1 MQSRAAIRY
10 AKAIYEIADEEN
22 FIKEIFNDMIRIN
35 KLNRDSS
42 DFKNLLSNSII
53 DNFDKKKAILSLLEK
68 KNSITEKL
76 LDLLIHN
83 KRVAIITDISSC
95 FIQLYN
101 KNNNIK
107 EAIVITA
114 SPIDKDLEKK
124 ILSQIKIP
132 AAKSITL
139 TNLIDSSIIGGF
151 IIRYDGKEYNAS
163 IKQNLKNL
171 KTELIN

>member
-68 KNSITEKL
+68 TNSITEKL

-83 KRVAIITDISSC
+83 KRVAIISDIASC
-95 FIQLYN
+95 FIHLYN

-132 AAKSITL
+132 AAKSI
-139 TNLIDSSIIGGF
+139 NLINLVDSSIIGGF

>member
-10 AKAIYEIADEEN
+10 AKAIYEIAYEEN

-68 KNSITEKL
+68 NNSITKKL

-83 KRVAIITDISSC
+83 KRVAIISDIASC

-132 AAKSITL
+132 AAKSIS
-139 TNLIDSSIIGGF
+139 LINHVDSSIIGGF

>member
-35 KLNRDSS
+35 NLNRDSS

-53 DNFDKKKAILSLLEK
+53 DNLDKKKAISSLLEK
-68 KNSITEKL
+68 NNSTTEKL

-83 KRVAIITDISSC
+83 KRVAIIGDIASS

-132 AAKSITL
+132 AAKSINL
-139 TNLIDSSIIGGF
+139 INLIDSSIIGGF

>member
-68 KNSITEKL
+68 NNSITEKL

-83 KRVAIITDISSC
+83 KRVAIISDIANS

-107 EAIVITA
+107 EAIIITA

-132 AAKSITL
+132 AAKSI
-139 TNLIDSSIIGGF
+139 NLINLVDSSIIGGF

>member
-53 DNFDKKKAILSLLEK
+53 DNLNKKKAILSLLEK
-68 KNSITEKL
+68 KNPITERL

-83 KRVAIITDISSC
+83 KRVAIISDIASC

-107 EAIVITA
+107 EAVVITA
-114 SPIDKDLEKK
+114 SPIDKDLERK

-132 AAKSITL
+132 ATKSI
-139 TNLIDSSIIGGF
+139 NLINLVDSSIIGGF

-163 IKQNLKNL
+163 VKQNLKNL

>member
-68 KNSITEKL
+68 NNPITEKL

-83 KRVAIITDISSC
+83 KRVAIISDIASC

-107 EAIVITA
+107 DAIVITA
-114 SPIDKDLEKK
+114 SPIDNDLEKN

-132 AAKSITL
+132 AAKSI
-139 TNLIDSSIIGGF
+139 NLINLVDSSIIGGF

>member
-10 AKAIYEIADEEN
+10 AKAIYEIAYEEN
-22 FIKEIFNDMIRIN
+22 LINEIFNDMIRIN

-53 DNFDKKKAILSLLEK
+53 DNFDKKKAIFSLLEK
-68 KNSITEKL
+68 NSSITEKL

-83 KRVAIITDISSC
+83 KRVAIISDIANS

-132 AAKSITL
+132 AAKSI
-139 TNLIDSSIIGGF
+139 NLINLVDSSIIGGF

>member
-68 KNSITEKL
+68 NNSITEKL

-83 KRVAIITDISSC
+83 KRVAIISDIASC

-101 KNNNIK
+101 KKNNIK

-124 ILSQIKIP
+124 VLSQIKIP
-132 AAKSITL
+132 AAKSI
-139 TNLIDSSIIGGF
+139 NLINLVDSSIIGGF

>member
-53 DNFDKKKAILSLLEK
+53 DNLDKKKAILSLLDK
-68 KNSITEKL
+68 NNSITEKL

-83 KRVAIITDISSC
+83 KRVAIISDIASC

-124 ILSQIKIP
+124 VLSQIKIP
-132 AAKSITL
+132 AAKSI
-139 TNLIDSSIIGGF
+139 NLINLVDSSIIGGF

>member
-10 AKAIYEIADEEN
+10 AKAIYEISDEAN
-22 FIKEIFNDMIRIN
+22 FIKEILNDMIRIN

-42 DFKNLLSNSII
+42 DFKNLLSNSTI

-68 KNSITEKL
+68 NNSITEKL

-83 KRVAIITDISSC
+83 KRVAIISDIASC

-114 SPIDKDLEKK
+114 SPIDKDLERK

-132 AAKSITL
+132 AAKSI
-139 TNLIDSSIIGGF
+139 NLINLVDSSIIGGF

>member
-10 AKAIYEIADEEN
+10 ARAIYEIADEE
-22 FIKEIFNDMIRIN
+22 KLVEEVYNDMIRIS
-35 KLNRDSS
+35 KLNRDSF

-53 DNFDKKKAILSLLEK
+53 DNIDKKKAILSLIEK
-68 KNSITEKL
+68 NNSITEKL
-76 LDLLIHN
+76 LDLLIRN
-83 KRVAIITDISSC
+83 KRVAIISDISSS

-101 KNNNIK
+101 KHNNIK
-107 EAIVITA
+107 EAVVITA
-114 SPIDKDLEKK
+114 SPINKNLENQ

-132 AAKSITL
+132 EAKSITL
-139 TNLIDSSIIGGF
+139 INLVDSSIIGGF

-171 KTELIN
+171 KTELTN

>member
-22 FIKEIFNDMIRIN
+22 FIKEIFNDMIRVN
-35 KLNRDSS
+35 NLNRDSS

-68 KNSITEKL
+68 NNSITEKL

-83 KRVAIITDISSC
+83 KRVAIIGDIATS
-95 FIQLYN
+95 FIELYN

-107 EAIVITA
+107 EAIIITA
-114 SPIDKDLEKK
+114 SPIDEDLEKK
-124 ILSQIKIP
+124 ILSYIKIP

-163 IKQNLKNL
+163 VKQNLKNL

>member
-22 FIKEIFNDMIRIN
+22 FINEIFNDMTRIN
-35 KLNRDSS
+35 KLSSDSS

-68 KNSITEKL
+68 NNPITEKL

-83 KRVAIITDISSC
+83 KRVAIISDIANS

-114 SPIDKDLEKK
+114 SPIDKDLEKN

-132 AAKSITL
+132 AAKSI
-139 TNLIDSSIIGGF
+139 NLINLVDSSIIGGF

>member
-10 AKAIYEIADEEN
+10 AKAIYEIAGEEN

-68 KNSITEKL
+68 NNFITEKL

-83 KRVAIITDISSC
+83 KRVAIISDIASC

>member
-53 DNFDKKKAILSLLEK
+53 DNLDKKKAILFLLEK
-68 KNSITEKL
+68 NNSITEKL

-83 KRVAIITDISSC
+83 KRIAIISDIASS

-101 KNNNIK
+101 KRNNIK
-107 EAIVITA
+107 EAIIITA
-114 SPIDKDLEKK
+114 APIDKDLEKN

-132 AAKSITL
+132 TAKSITL

>member
-10 AKAIYEIADEEN
+10 ARAIYEIADEE
-22 FIKEIFNDMIRIN
+22 KLVEEVYNDMIRIS
-35 KLNRDSS
+35 KLNRDSF

-53 DNFDKKKAILSLLEK
+53 DNIDKKKAILSLIEK
-68 KNSITEKL
+68 NNSITEKL

-83 KRVAIITDISSC
+83 KRVAIISDISSS

-101 KNNNIK
+101 KHNNIK
-107 EAIVITA
+107 EAVVITA
-114 SPIDKDLEKK
+114 SPIDKNLENQ

-132 AAKSITL
+132 EAKSITL
-139 TNLIDSSIIGGF
+139 TNLVDSSIIGGF
-151 IIRYDGKEYNAS
+151 IIQYDGKEYNAS

-171 KTELIN
+171 KTELTN

>member
-35 KLNRDSS
+35 KLNRDSY

-68 KNSITEKL
+68 NNSITEKL

-83 KRVAIITDISSC
+83 KRVAIISDIASC

-163 IKQNLKNL
+163 FKQNLKNL
-171 KTELIN
+171 KSELIN

>member
-22 FIKEIFNDMIRIN
+22 LINEIFNDMIRIN

-53 DNFDKKKAILSLLEK
+53 DNFDKKKAISFLLEK
-68 KNSITEKL
+68 NNSITEKL

-83 KRVAIITDISSC
+83 KRVAIISDIANS

-132 AAKSITL
+132 AAKSI
-139 TNLIDSSIIGGF
+139 NLINLVDSSIIGGF

>member
-10 AKAIYEIADEEN
+10 AKAIYEIADEDN

-35 KLNRDSS
+35 KLNRDSF

-53 DNFDKKKAILSLLEK
+53 DNLDKKKAILSLLDK
-68 KNSITEKL
+68 NNSITEKL

-83 KRVAIITDISSC
+83 KRVAIISDIASC

-114 SPIDKDLEKK
+114 SPVDKDLEKK
-124 ILSQIKIP
+124 VLSQIKIP
-132 AAKSITL
+132 AAKSI
-139 TNLIDSSIIGGF
+139 NLINLVDSSIIGGF

>member
-53 DNFDKKKAILSLLEK
+53 DNLDKKKAILSLLDK
-68 KNSITEKL
+68 NNSITEKL

-83 KRVAIITDISSC
+83 KRVAIISDIASC

>member
-22 FIKEIFNDMIRIN
+22 LIDEIFNDMIRIN

-68 KNSITEKL
+68 NNSITEKL

-83 KRVAIITDISSC
+83 KRVAIISDIASC

-132 AAKSITL
+132 AAKSIKL
-139 TNLIDSSIIGGF
+139 TNLVDSTIIGGF

-163 IKQNLKNL
+163 IKQKLKNL